1 MKVDPMAVVFY
12 KVGLPENTVHE
23 VDQTGSYEINLKH
36 RPGFRFDKPKTH
48 SWDYRHQRHLSSLK
62 GGGFYRSEGEADRE
76 VYKHMLRIEGFE
88 QRDGAYY
95 ESPAMARARTKVP
108 QGVSQGDVG
117 GTAQESSS
125 ARPVPLGRP
134 LAEGP
139 KIVHGISASN
149 NSELKRYAELA
160 FRTRSLGGGNN
171 GRGISNQGRRS
182 TGIKAKRAAAE
193 TQREGKRRQ
202 CEAFR
207 VEHIT
212 RLHAVLKSGDLGSI
226 VVSSP
231 DLEALNEG
239 QPLPLS
245 EKAAGRLRV
254 QAVCVAIFYSVI
266 GERHACSLDDSGES
280 LSLVECRDLA
290 AERTGFQVAG
300 STIYH
305 WHLEYMENGGKFE
318 RDNRGTYER
327 VTFIRDH
334 PDLLGKLNLFMTQHL
349 HLTKAIATEFVNKT
363 LIPENVCK
371 GDPFAMA
378 QTLDLYG
385 LKYTISDD
393 TVLRWM
399 HEAGGENKSR
409 EKTYMHDKHEAD
421 EVRAYRKEYVHRD
434 LGTSARDPSD
444 RNMRQHHWVQM
455 TRAKADEM
463 TKACSPAHREHLW
476 SIAHTYTATTAA
488 AKGSVGADGIAS
500 AAAAAAYT
508 KGAVVRYEAAV
519 DESDN
524 GRCACLVGPLS
535 PPQTPARW
543 RRNEP
548 KELLLSTRRSS
559 VPQRLLLRSQPRA
572 RCEMCLNSQR
582 RSARWWRGA
591 GPR

>member
-1 MKVDPMAVVFY
+1 M
-12 KVGLPENTVHE
+12 HE
-23 VDQTGSYEINLKH
+23 VNQTGSYEISLKH

-48 SWDYRHQRHLSSLK
+48 SWDKLRQRHLSSLK

-88 QRDGAYY
+88 ERDGAYY

-108 QGVSQGDVG
+108 QCVSQGDVG

-254 QAVCVAIFYSVI
+254 QAVCVAFFYSVI

-349 HLTKAIATEFVNKT
+349 HLTKA
-363 LIPENVCK
+363 
-371 GDPFAMA
+371 
-378 QTLDLYG
+378 
-385 LKYTISDD
+385 
-393 TVLRWM
+393 
-399 HEAGGENKSR
+399 
-409 EKTYMHDKHEAD
+409 
-421 EVRAYRKEYVHRD
+421 VHCHRI
-434 LGTSARDPSD
+434 
-444 RNMRQHHWVQM
+444 RQ
-455 TRAKADEM
+455 
-463 TKACSPAHREHLW
+463 
-476 SIAHTYTATTAA
+476 
-488 AKGSVGADGIAS
+488 
-500 AAAAAAYT
+500 
-508 KGAVVRYEAAV
+508 
-519 DESDN
+519 
-524 GRCACLVGPLS
+524 
-535 PPQTPARW
+535 
-543 RRNEP
+543 
-548 KELLLSTRRSS
+548 
-559 VPQRLLLRSQPRA
+559 
-572 RCEMCLNSQR
+572 
-582 RSARWWRGA
+582 
-591 GPR
+591 